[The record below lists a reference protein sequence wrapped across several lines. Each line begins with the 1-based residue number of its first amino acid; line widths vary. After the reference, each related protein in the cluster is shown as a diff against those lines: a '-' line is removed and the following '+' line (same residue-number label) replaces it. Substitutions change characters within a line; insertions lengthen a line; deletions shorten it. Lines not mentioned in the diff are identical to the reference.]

1 MNKTQTDDDYLI
13 KLKYAKFSDVLIAV
27 KLGWSVNQVRERWK
41 VLESTME
48 AMVSN
53 GYQELTKAYNLLALQ
68 YQLMG
73 QSLAQ
78 VAVALDKP
86 VLAPELADL
95 IRAGGDS
102 PEKIAENLLKKVIV
116 LRPFVLTPPQQLF
129 QMAEGG

>member
-13 KLKYAKFSDVLIAV
+13 KLKSAKFSDELIAV

-41 VLESTME
+41 VLESTVE

-53 GYQELTKAYNLLALQ
+53 GYQELTKAYNLLAMQ

-78 VAVALDKP
+78 VCVALDKP